1 MTSRPAWVAW
11 LRNDVPRG
19 VVGAIGVAAAAVFMP
34 SLAYVVALHPP
45 WLAWQPRWCLAL
57 SIPLAI
63 ALAVCLTGGVWA
75 IASRYRIGSGG
86 LATALLTA
94 GLAAVAGTRVGMDV
108 LPQPQHIADLV
119 ITATGNK
126 ASEARGSEVWFLG
139 AEVQGKPVPWTA
151 YSLDPSWERRDDAVV
166 SYRQQPASIVLPKV
180 SAGQLQL
187 HFLWHPW
194 SGQVV
199 LHWGLHQKTVDL
211 FAKASKAG
219 RRTITFDTRPLTVAD
234 LAMGGTVL
242 LPGLLAGLLLAVPRV
257 RAIAFAA
264 LPVLPVVLLAMAAS
278 PGIYTEDSQIQL
290 MQALSGHYEDW
301 YPPIMAAL
309 WSGLIALTG
318 RPEAMFWFH
327 IGLFA
332 AGMLGWAAVLRRV
345 GSRQLAAV
353 LLLLCGL
360 DPALLS
366 SAGVLWKD
374 VSLAFTLNCASAAA
388 AALYLDRR
396 LGRTSRT
403 WQHVALLGAL
413 ALLLFYAV
421 SVRVNAAPAVI
432 PILALAAWA
441 MLPEMDGSNDVRR
454 RSGAACGIGVAGT
467 LVLWLG
473 AGILDH
479 DVLHAERQHI
489 EQFGMLYDIAG
500 IGVASGDFR
509 FPERFELRYYTPQ
522 KIVES
527 YSPILG
533 NYLFFLPDSP
543 LVLHFK
549 NDAGTGAQAALRH
562 SWIGDILDH
571 PGAYMTH
578 RARVFASLLR
588 IGYAEPY
595 YYVLPYEQLMPRSGT
610 HFSGQTTLLGWLES
624 WIRLAARFTP
634 MFFGWFWAAILLIVL
649 AAAWLNRR
657 HVAAP
662 IALTVGGSGLMY
674 MAPYLVI
681 AIASDFRYL
690 LWSVLSATIG
700 AAVVCCS
707 ASGDRLPRLV
717 DRLRT
722 RIGRTGHG

>member
-1 MTSRPAWVAW
+1 MPLITSLPAWVAW

-19 VVGAIGVAAAAVFMP
+19 VVGLIGVAATAVSMP
-34 SLAYVVALHPP
+34 SLGTIVALHPP
-45 WLAWQPRWCLAL
+45 WLTWQPRWCLAL
-57 SIPLAI
+57 SIPLV
-63 ALAVCLTGGVWA
+63 VCLTGGVWA
-75 IASRYRIGSGG
+75 IAKRYRIGSGG

-94 GLAAVAGTRVGMDV
+94 GLAAVGGMRLGMDV
-108 LPQPQHIADLV
+108 LPQPQQIADLV

-151 YSLDPSWERRDDAVV
+151 YSLDPSWERRGDLVV
-166 SYRQQPASIVLPKV
+166 SYRQQPASIVLPNV

-194 SGQVV
+194 SGQVA
-199 LHWGLHQKTVDL
+199 LHWGSQQKTVEL

-234 LAMGGTVL
+234 LAMGGTGL
-242 LPGLLAGLLLAVPRV
+242 LPGLLAGLLLVVPRV
-257 RAIAFAA
+257 RAVAFAA
-264 LPVLPVVLLAMAAS
+264 LPVLPVVLLAMATS
-278 PGIYTEDSQIQL
+278 PGIYTSDSGAQL
-290 MQALSGHYEDW
+290 MQALSRHYKDW
-301 YPPIMAAL
+301 QPPIMAAL

-318 RPEAMFWFH
+318 RAEGMFWFH
-327 IGLFA
+327 ISLFA

-403 WQHVALLGAL
+403 WRNVALLGAL

-432 PILALAAWA
+432 PVLALAAWA
-441 MLPEMDGSNDVRR
+441 MLPELGGANANRR
-454 RSGAACGIGVAGT
+454 RWGAACGIGVCSAV
-467 LVLWLG
+467 VLWFG

-479 DVLHAERQHI
+479 DVLHAKRQHI

-500 IGVASGDFR
+500 IGAATGDFR
-509 FPERFELRYYTPQ
+509 FPEQFESRYYTPQ
-522 KIVES
+522 TIVES
-527 YSPILG
+527 YSPVSG
-533 NYLFFLPDSP
+533 DSLFYLPDSP
-543 LVLHFK
+543 LVLLTT
-549 NDAGTGAQAALRH
+549 NDAGTDVQAALRRR
-562 SWIGDILDH
+562 WIGDILDH

-595 YYVLPYEQLMPRSGT
+595 YYVLPYEHLMPSTGT
-610 HFSGQTTLLGWLES
+610 HFIGQTTLLGWLES
-624 WIRLAARFTP
+624 WIRLAARSTP
-634 MFFGWFWAAILLIVL
+634 VFFGWFWAAILLIVL

-662 IALTVGGSGLMY
+662 IALTLCGSGLMY

-707 ASGDRLPRLV
+707 ASRNWLPRLV
-717 DRLRT
+717 DRARLFSPEP
-722 RIGRTGHG
+722 